1 MDEPDSSLDPRS
13 RKRLVALLR
22 TLKQTLVVAS
32 CNMEFVAKLCDRV
45 VLLDSGRIVADGPAK
60 DILSNA
66 ELMEQHGLETVKD
79 FA

>member
-1 MDEPDSSLDPRS
+1 
-13 RKRLVALLR
+13 
-22 TLKQTLVVAS
+22 
-32 CNMEFVAKLCDRV
+32 
-45 VLLDSGRIVADGPAK
+45 VLLDGGRIVADGPAK